1 MNAALYYNPWWP
13 THIWICINLWVL
25 GNFPKNF
32 SSSRILVIISIVATV
47 YAWKVNRMYKDF
59 IDGVNDKVKD
69 YSSKKD
75 INTGYMDQMLAKLSK
90 PKKNGD
96 TVSSFSLL
104 PLS

>member
-1 MNAALYYNPWWP
+1 M
-13 THIWICINLWVL
+13 
-25 GNFPKNF
+25 
-32 SSSRILVIISIVATV
+32 IISIVATV

-90 PKKNGD
+90 PNKNASAVIYSQINVFKFISVFGK
-96 TVSSFSLL
+96 VSSFKKIGEKNEKITF
-104 PLS
+104 